1 MNDSDSNRKPETDA
15 GVGLSFF
22 TELRKRRVYRS
33 AVAYAVVAWGITEI
47 IDGVVSGLGWPE
59 WLATLAVIVFV
70 TGFPV
75 AMFLAWVYDWTP
87 EGIRRTVSP
96 GRMGWLPAAF
106 ATLFLVAG
114 SAGLFWLINPS
125 GVIRAE
131 RIGVAVLPCRYRG
144 DQQQGYRGD
153 GVAQV
158 LNARLAYSHNLFVPS
173 FESTLALAATH
184 PDTQALARRLGV
196 AFLVDCRVTDEGDGM
211 RLATSLVDIDSDE
224 SRELSSTSLKSIE
237 ILDALRAAERD
248 VLRALGLPL
257 EERSEYGSFTP
268 SLEAFDA
275 YLAGLQAMRGG
286 TVAALEEAGKRFRE
300 AQQPGPFTLARLCEA
315 EVIMARLEIDP
326 PPEALRP
333 AALRAVELVLVEMER
348 DDNAPAGLYAARLR
362 LANLADRLGS
372 VPAVDEGQRR
382 EWFER
387 ATALRPSFAPP
398 YLSYAEYLE
407 RIGRDAEAVE
417 LRKQA
422 QRLMPKTTRLTAD

>member
-1 MNDSDSNRKPETDA
+1 MNDPDSNRKPGTDAA

-22 TELRKRRVYRS
+22 TELRKRRVYQS

-47 IDGVVSGLGWPE
+47 LDGVVSGLGWPE

-75 AMFLAWVYDWTP
+75 AMFLAWVYDWTR
-87 EGIRRTVSP
+87 EGIRRTASSAP
-96 GRMGWLPAAF
+96 LGWLPALLAG
-106 ATLFLVAG
+106 AFLVAG

-131 RIGVAVLPCRYRG
+131 RVGVAVLPCRYRG
-144 DQQQGYRGD
+144 DRQQEFRGA
-153 GVAQV
+153 GIAQV
-158 LNARLAYSHNLFVPS
+158 LNARLAYSHTLFVPS

-184 PDTQALARRLGV
+184 PDTQALAGQLGV
-196 AFLVDCRVTDEGDGM
+196 AFFVDCRISDAGDGM
-211 RLATSLVDIDSDE
+211 RLTTSLVDIDSDE
-224 SRELSSTSLKSIE
+224 SRELSSTNLKSIE
-237 ILDALRAAERD
+237 ILDALRAAERGI
-248 VLRALGLPL
+248 LRALDLPPA
-257 EERSEYGSFTP
+257 ERREYGAFTP

-275 YLAGLQAMRGG
+275 YLEGLQALRGG
-286 TVAALEEAGKRFRE
+286 TVAALEKARTRFRE
-300 AQQPGPFTLARLCEA
+300 AQEPGPFALARVYEA
-315 EVIMARLEIDP
+315 EAIMARLEINP
-326 PPEALRP
+326 PAEASQS
-333 AALRAVELVLVEMER
+333 AALRAVDLVLVEMER
-348 DDNAPAGLYAARLR
+348 DGNAPAELYAARLR

-372 VPAVDEGQRR
+372 VPAVGDEQRR

-398 YLSYAEYLE
+398 YLRYAEHLQ

-422 QRLMPKTTRLTAD
+422 EKFMPFR